1 MQKNSIQTLSKLAI
15 PLKSKGRF
23 FKEKE
28 THLRSDFQRDRDR
41 IIHSTAFR
49 RLKHKT
55 QVFVNTSGDHF
66 RTRITHSL
74 EVAQI
79 ARTLSKFF
87 NLNEDLCETLSLA
100 HDLGH
105 TPFGHAGEEA
115 LNDCMKKFG
124 GFDHNIQTLRII
136 LFLENRYYDFRGLNL
151 TFETLDG
158 LIKHNGP
165 IKNLRKFKKILK
177 LSYFKK
183 KIKFS
188 LSPSLEAQLASISDD
203 IAYNSHDLEDGLKAN
218 LFNLRDLENIPV
230 LNKIL
235 GKNIIKKKIKLSQN
249 PSLEAQI
256 ASISDDI
263 AYNSHDLED
272 GLKSNLFDLTD
283 LENIPV
289 LKDIIFNHKKKI
301 KIFSL
306 DLVIRQ
312 IIREIINEMVKDIIK
327 TTKKNII
334 KHKIKKIKD
343 IYISHYPIVS
353 FSNEMGE
360 FDKEIKKFLKKNMYY
375 HKSVKENTDQ
385 GKKIIKNLFVNIMKN
400 PVKYLNVSNYE
411 KPNIERS
418 VCDFIAGMTDRYAIN
433 LYKKIK

>member
-1 MQKNSIQTLSKLAI
+1 MQKNSIQTLSKLAV

-23 FKEKE
+23 FKEKK
-28 THLRSDFQRDRDR
+28 TSLRSDFQRDRDR

-105 TPFGHAGEEA
+105 TPFGHAGEDA
-115 LNDCMKKFG
+115 LNYCMRKFG

-136 LFLENRYYDFRGLNL
+136 LFLENRYYEFKGLNL
-151 TFETLDG
+151 TLETLDG

-165 IKNLRKFKKILK
+165 IKNLSKLKKILG
-177 LSYFKK
+177 LSYFKN

-188 LSPSLEAQLASISDD
+188 LS
-203 IAYNSHDLEDGLKAN
+203 
-218 LFNLRDLENIPV
+218 
-230 LNKIL
+230 
-235 GKNIIKKKIKLSQN
+235 

-263 AYNSHDLED
+263 AYNSHDIED
-272 GLKSNLFDLTD
+272 GLKANLFNLRD
-283 LENIPV
+283 LEKIPV
-289 LKDIIFNHKKKI
+289 LNKIVSKHKKKI
-301 KIFSL
+301 K
-306 DLVIRQ
+306 
-312 IIREIINEMVKDIIK
+312 
-327 TTKKNII
+327 
-334 KHKIKKIKD
+334 KIQRI
-343 IYISHYPIVS
+343 
-353 FSNEMGE
+353 
-360 FDKEIKKFLKKNMYY
+360 
-375 HKSVKENTDQ
+375 
-385 GKKIIKNLFVNIMKN
+385 
-400 PVKYLNVSNYE
+400 
-411 KPNIERS
+411 
-418 VCDFIAGMTDRYAIN
+418 
-433 LYKKIK
+433 

>member
-1 MQKNSIQTLSKLAI
+1 MQKNSIQTLSNLAV

-23 FKEKE
+23 FKEEK

-115 LNDCMKKFG
+115 LNTCMKTYG
-124 GFDHNIQTLRII
+124 GFDHNIQTIRII
-136 LFLENRYYDFRGLNL
+136 LFLENRYYNFKGLNL
-151 TFETLDG
+151 TLETIDG
-158 LIKHNGP
+158 LLKHNGP
-165 IKNLRKFKKILK
+165 IKKFKK
-177 LSYFKK
+177 
-183 KIKFS
+183 
-188 LSPSLEAQLASISDD
+188 
-203 IAYNSHDLEDGLKAN
+203 YNT
-218 LFNLRDLENIPV
+218 
-230 LNKIL
+230 IL
-235 GKNIIKKKIKLSQN
+235 GKNYFKNKIKFNSF

-272 GLKSNLFDLTD
+272 GLKSNLFKLRD
-283 LENIPV
+283 LEDIPV
-289 LKDIIFNHKKKI
+289 LKNIILKHKKNI
-301 KIFSL
+301 KYYSV
-306 DLVIRQ
+306 DLIIRQ
-312 IIREIINEMVKDIIK
+312 IVREIINEMVKDIIE
-327 TTKKNII
+327 TTKKNI
-334 KHKIKKIKD
+334 KNYKLKNVNDVYKSNYPVVTFSKQMKEFDKKIK
-343 IYISHYPIVS
+343 S
-353 FSNEMGE
+353 
-360 FDKEIKKFLKKNMYY
+360 FLKKKMYY
-375 HKSVKENTDQ
+375 HKEVINNTNR
-385 GKKIIKNLFVNIMKN
+385 GKKIIRKLFLSIKKK
-400 PVKYLNVSNYE
+400 PEKYINVSKYD
-411 KPNIERS
+411 KSDIARS
-418 VCDFIAGMTDRYAIN
+418 ICDFIAGMTDRYAIN
-433 LYKKIK
+433 LYNKIK

>member
-1 MQKNSIQTLSKLAI
+1 MQKNSIQTLSKLAV

-23 FKEKE
+23 FKEKK
-28 THLRSDFQRDRDR
+28 TSLRSDFQRDRDR

-105 TPFGHAGEEA
+105 TPFGHAGENT
-115 LNDCMKKFG
+115 LNECMKKFG
-124 GFDHNIQTLRII
+124 GFDHNIQTIRII
-136 LFLENRYYDFRGLNL
+136 LFLENRYYDFKGLNL
-151 TFETLDG
+151 TIETIDG
-158 LIKHNGP
+158 LLKHNGP
-165 IKNLRKFKKILK
+165 IKNLKKYDNILGNN
-177 LSYFKK
+177 YFKN

-188 LSPSLEAQLASISDD
+188 L
-203 IAYNSHDLEDGLKAN
+203 
-218 LFNLRDLENIPV
+218 
-230 LNKIL
+230 
-235 GKNIIKKKIKLSQN
+235 N

-272 GLKSNLFDLTD
+272 GLKSNLFQ
-283 LENIPV
+283 
-289 LKDIIFNHKKKI
+289 LKDIENITILKKI
-301 KIFSL
+301 IRKHKRKINNFSL

-312 IIREIINEMVKDIIK
+312 IIREIINEMVKDIIN
-327 TTKKNII
+327 TTKKNIKKYRI
-334 KHKIKKIKD
+334 KNLEDVYKSK
-343 IYISHYPIVS
+343 YPIVR
-353 FSNEMGE
+353 FSRQMIE
-360 FDKEIKKFLKKNMYY
+360 FDKEIKNFLRKKMYFNKEVKKNT
-375 HKSVKENTDQ
+375 NQ
-385 GKKIIKNLFVNIMKN
+385 GKKIIKKLFLSIKKN
-400 PVKYLNVSNYE
+400 PKRYINVSKYD
-411 KPNIERS
+411 KSNIVRS
-418 VCDFIAGMTDRYAIN
+418 ISDFIAGMTDRYAIN
-433 LYKKIK
+433 LYNKIK